1 MKKLAVKVAVA
12 SALLSPWV
20 GAAVGQSSQLIAKS
34 NQPAVRQEL
43 KAQETPA
50 PVTAPLSV
58 GTAFNASL
66 TESLDTRKA
75 KAGDIVTAEAAED
88 VTYERSVIFPK
99 GTKIVGHLVRAS
111 VGGHGRGS
119 ALFVQFDK
127 AVLSDGQEVVLNAG
141 IQALSVDTSIAAPTE
156 PNSTKDLKESDAP
169 AANATVP
176 VEQEEDASNS
186 AASIKST
193 IYDVSPRGLR
203 VPLYASTAAEG
214 EIGPDGL
221 FTPESKGAFGRPDLK
236 IYTPTSPGSH
246 GTVLLSTKK
255 HIRLDGGTRLLLVVQ
270 PPASPDAEN
279 SDTPALDVIDK

>member
-1 MKKLAVKVAVA
+1 MKKLVFNLAVA
-12 SALLSPWV
+12 GALFSPWV
-20 GAAVGQSSQLIAKS
+20 NTGSAQSSQLLAQS
-34 NQPAVRQEL
+34 NQPTVKQALKEQEV
-43 KAQETPA
+43 PA

-66 TESLDTRKA
+66 TEGLDTRKA
-75 KAGDIVTAEAAED
+75 KAGDAVTAEAAED

-99 GTKIVGHLVRAS
+99 GTKIAGHLVRAS
-111 VGGHGRGS
+111 AGGRGRGS
-119 ALFVQFDK
+119 ALFIQFDK

-141 IQALSVDTSIAAPTE
+141 IQALSVDPSAPSPKE
-156 PNSTKDLKESDAP
+156 SEGSKDLKENEATAP
-169 AANATVP
+169 STVP

-186 AASIKST
+186 GTAVKST

-203 VPLYASTAAEG
+203 VPLFASTAAEG

-236 IYTPTSPGSH
+236 VYTPTSPGSH
-246 GTVLLSTKK
+246 GTVLLSAKK

-270 PPASPDAEN
+270 PPASPDSEN
-279 SDTPALDVIDK
+279 SEAPALDVIDK

>member
-1 MKKLAVKVAVA
+1 MMKSVLKIAVA
-12 SALLSPWV
+12 GALFGAGILSAF
-20 GAAVGQSSQLIAKS
+20 GQSNANTVK
-34 NQPAVRQEL
+34 NEL
-43 KAQETPA
+43 KDETPSS

-66 TESLDTRKA
+66 TDGLDTRKA
-75 KAGDIVTAEAAED
+75 RAGDTVTAEAAED

-127 AVLSDGQEVVLNAG
+127 AILGDGQEVTLNAG
-141 IQALSVDTSIAAPTE
+141 IQALSVNAASPAPSEAE
-156 PNSTKDLKESDAP
+156 PAKDPKETDGATTPS
-169 AANATVP
+169 TVP
-176 VEQEEDASNS
+176 VEEEGTSS
-186 AASIKST
+186 EAASVKA

-203 VPLYASTAAEG
+203 VPLFASTAAEG

-236 IYTPTSPGSH
+236 VYTPTSPGSH

-255 HIRLDGGTRLLLVVQ
+255 HIHLDGGTRLLLVVQ
-270 PPASPDAEN
+270 PPPSPDAES